1 MITTIRS
8 FFTHR
13 DLFVNL
19 VQRELRVRYR
29 RTALGWLWAFLNP
42 AMNTLI
48 YSFVF
53 VIVFEIR
60 PTPGDP
66 SGNPY
71 FAFFLLSATLPF
83 NFLSG
88 SLTGGIGALMS
99 SGPLMGRVYFPRHLV
114 PAASVVALA
123 VSFLIELAVLIALM
137 LLFGYNSLPYV
148 PAIMGLVVLQSM
160 FITGITLFTAALNVR
175 YRDVQHLVSVLLLV
189 WFYLTPCLYGLER
202 IPARS
207 SLFGIDVPIRTIL
220 MFNPMTRFVTAY
232 RNCLFDLR
240 FPSALTWLGC
250 IFASVVSFALGSSYF
265 NRRAGKF
272 AEEL

>member
-1 MITTIRS
+1 VISTIQS
-8 FFTHR
+8 FVTHR
-13 DLFVNL
+13 ELLVNL

-29 RTALGWLWAFLNP
+29 RTALGWVWAFLNP

-53 VIVFEIR
+53 VIVFKIK

-66 SGNPY
+66 SGDPY

-114 PAASVVALA
+114 PTASVIALA
-123 VSFLIELAVLIALM
+123 VSFLIELAVLIGLM
-137 LLFGYNSLPYV
+137 LLFGYNALPFL
-148 PAIMGLVVLQSM
+148 PAVIGLVILQSL
-160 FITGITLFTAALNVR
+160 FITGITLFTSALNVR

-202 IPARS
+202 IPVRS
-207 SLFGIDVPIRTIL
+207 RIFGVSVPIRSIL

-240 FPSALTWLGC
+240 FPSALTWLAC
-250 IFASVVSFALGSSYF
+250 AVSAIATFTLGSTYF
-265 NRRAGKF
+265 NRRAAKF